1 MYTFLPPSCFQA
13 LPPANLCQL
22 TDYTVATSF
31 CILIK
36 HKLNLREPGNVSTLL
51 DTSYSGTPT

>member
-13 LPPANLCQL
+13 LPPANLCQI

-31 CILIK
+31 YILIK
-36 HKLNLREPGNVSTLL
+36 HKLNL
-51 DTSYSGTPT
+51 